1 MKTRRDFLKE
11 GALAAVATAA
21 GTVAGAQSVMA
32 DEKIPAPADLKMPP
46 TVRRGDMVYRQ
57 LGKTG
62 REVSLI
68 GLGGFHIGMQKD
80 EADSIRIIRSA
91 VDRGITFLD
100 NCWDYND
107 GASEIRMGKA
117 LADGYRDKVFLMTK
131 IDGRDKK
138 TAALQIEESL
148 KRLDTDHID
157 LVQMH
162 EVIRMDDPDVVFA
175 PGGGMEALL
184 EAKKAGKIRHLGF
197 TGHKDP
203 IIHLRMLDAVKA
215 HNFPLDTVQ
224 MPVNVM
230 DAHFRS
236 FGKQVLP
243 RLVKEG
249 IAPLAMKTFGGK
261 EIADHVIKSNTAKP
275 IELLHYSMSQPVSVV
290 ITGCDS
296 MAILDQAIEAA
307 RTFVPMNKT
316 QSAALLNR
324 MKLAAQ
330 AGQHEK
336 FKTSMQ
342 FDGTAKNP
350 KWMGVKA

>member
-1 MKTRRDFLKE
+1 M
-11 GALAAVATAA
+11 AAATAA
-21 GTVAGAQSVMA
+21 GAHHIMA
-32 DEKIPAPADLKMPP
+32 DETIKAPAELKMP
-46 TVRRGDMVYRQ
+46 TTTRRGDMVYRK

-62 REVSLI
+62 VEVSLI
-68 GLGGFHIGMQKD
+68 GLGGAHIGKQKD
-80 EADSIRIIRSA
+80 EADSIKIIRSA

-117 LADGYRDKVFLMTK
+117 LADGYREKVFLMTK

-138 TAALQIEESL
+138 TAALQIDESL
-148 KRLDTDHID
+148 ARLQTDHID

-184 EAKKAGKIRHLGF
+184 EAKKAGKIRFLGF

-203 IIHLRMLDAVKA
+203 IIHLRMLDAVKE
-215 HNFPLDTVQ
+215 HKFPLDTVQ

-236 FGKQVLP
+236 FQKEVLP

-261 EIADHVIKSNTAKP
+261 EIADHVIKSNTATP

-290 ITGCDS
+290 ITGCDK

-307 RTFVPMNKT
+307 RTFKPLTKT
-316 QSAALLNR
+316 ASAELLSRMKIAALT
-324 MKLAAQ
+324 
-330 AGQHEK
+330 GTHEK
-336 FKTSMQ
+336 FKTSME

-350 KWMGVKA
+350 DWLGVKA